1 MNLPAL
7 SFSGYLSFCVPCV
20 HVIVSLQ
27 VSVGLH
33 QGAKAWAPQRLWVER
48 LASEKGH
55 AMPHLLLTKHKL
67 SFLGSSGRWY
77 QSIKIILKHVKRIS
91 NGDGAFFTVEF
102 WPWKNTPVFEIM
114 KGWSCVK
121 HHSSP
126 WLDQWKTEQSMLSVS
141 PIKKREPK
149 IWEHQ
154 RK

>member
-1 MNLPAL
+1 MNLTS
-7 SFSGYLSFCVPCV
+7 SFFLWIAFFLCSLCD
-20 HVIVSLQ
+20 VIVSLQ
-27 VSVGLH
+27 VSVGFH

-55 AMPHLLLTKHKL
+55 EMPHLLLTQHKL

-77 QSIKIILKHVKRIS
+77 QSIKKILKHVKRIS
-91 NGDGAFFTVEF
+91 NGDGPFFTVEF

-126 WLDQWKTEQSMLSVS
+126 WLDPWKTEQSMLSVP
-141 PIKKREPK
+141 PIKKWEPK